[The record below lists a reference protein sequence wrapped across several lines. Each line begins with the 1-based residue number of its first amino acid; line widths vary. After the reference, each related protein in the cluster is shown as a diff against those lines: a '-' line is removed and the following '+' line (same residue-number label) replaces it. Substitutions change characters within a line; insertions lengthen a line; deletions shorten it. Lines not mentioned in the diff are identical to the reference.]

1 MQGVAPTLK
10 LTFLTT
16 LASLALLGAG
26 LVPGVVTQGQIAAA
40 QGADEDDLL
49 DGDLLDD
56 DLLEGEDTG
65 AKQGDQ
71 AAVAAPPPEVKREL
85 DAQIAALA
93 ARSEAIGDELFVEL
107 ANTANANAEIE
118 RRIEEA
124 EERYRNLSAQISKL
138 SGSRPSAPRVQG
150 PRGYGT
156 PLVIGAGHSPMADLR
171 NRTYDP
177 LEPIGRGPFDPN
189 GGQQLKWWEKLLLQ
203 LAEGVSELLK
213 VLAEKRTNS
222 LKAEADSI
230 ALGTDARYRP
240 YVDSEVRKAV
250 GTSALGSRLTK
261 KGSTSSNRL
270 NDLLPNSGTPAARPR
285 TMQPAAK
292 PKIKAYTGSNRFSRG
307 PMPDS
312 YLLPLKRDALTGEVR
327 PMVSLPLG
335 AAPKR

>member
-1 MQGVAPTLK
+1 MKGVAPTLK

-16 LASLALLGAG
+16 LGSLALLGAG
-26 LVPGVVTQGQIAAA
+26 LVPGVALDSQIATA

-56 DLLEGEDTG
+56 DLLDDDVDAGKD
-65 AKQGDQ
+65 AKKD
-71 AAVAAPPPEVKREL
+71 AVAVPPAEVKREL
-85 DAQIAALA
+85 DGKIAALA

-107 ANTANANAEIE
+107 ANTSNANAEIE

-124 EERYRNLSAQISKL
+124 EERYRNLSAQIAKL
-138 SGSRPSAPRVQG
+138 SSRPSGPRVQG

-171 NRTYDP
+171 NRAYDP
-177 LEPIGRGPFDPN
+177 LQPVGRGPMDPN
-189 GGQQLKWWEKLLLQ
+189 GGHQLKWWEKLLLQ
-203 LAEGVSELLK
+203 LAEGVTELLK

-230 ALGTDARYRP
+230 ALGTDAKYRP

-250 GTSALGSRLTK
+250 GTSALGSRLK
-261 KGSTSSNRL
+261 KTGSSNRL
-270 NDLLPNSGTPAARPR
+270 NDLLPRGGSAKPTGRPR
-285 TMQPAAK
+285 TKTPAK
-292 PKIKAYTGSNRFSRG
+292 PKVKTYTGSNRFNRG
-307 PMPDS
+307 PMPES

-327 PMVSLPLG
+327 PMVALPLG

>member
-1 MQGVAPTLK
+1 MKGVAPTLK

-16 LASLALLGAG
+16 LGSLALLGAG
-26 LVPGVVTQGQIAAA
+26 LVPGVVFQSQMASA

-56 DLLEGEDTG
+56 DLLEGEDSG
-65 AKQGDQ
+65 SKAAEG
-71 AAVAAPPPEVKREL
+71 AVATPPAEVKREL

-124 EERYRNLSAQISKL
+124 EERYRNLSAQIAKL
-138 SGSRPSAPRVQG
+138 SGSRPSGPRVQG

-171 NRTYDP
+171 NRAYDP
-177 LEPIGRGPFDPN
+177 LQPVGRGPFDPN
-189 GGQQLKWWEKLLLQ
+189 GGPQLKWWEKLLLQ

-250 GTSALGSRLTK
+250 GTSALGSRLKK
-261 KGSTSSNRL
+261 KGSSNRL
-270 NDLLPNSGTPAARPR
+270 NDLLPNSGKNTPAARPR
-285 TMQPAAK
+285 TTKPTAK
-292 PKIKAYTGSNRFSRG
+292 PKIKAYTGSNRFNRG

>member
-1 MQGVAPTLK
+1 MKGFAPTLK

-16 LASLALLGAG
+16 LGSLALLGAG
-26 LVPGVVTQGQIAAA
+26 LVPGVVFESQIAAA

-56 DLLEGEDTG
+56 DLLDEGSDTG
-65 AKQGDQ
+65 AKP
-71 AAVAAPPPEVKREL
+71 AAGVAVPPAEVKREL
-85 DAQIAALA
+85 DAKIAALA

-107 ANTANANAEIE
+107 TNTANANAEIE

-124 EERYRNLSAQISKL
+124 EERYRNLSAQIARL
-138 SGSRPSAPRVQG
+138 SNRPTGPRVQG

-171 NRTYDP
+171 NRAYDP
-177 LEPIGRGPFDPN
+177 LQPVGRGPVDPN
-189 GGQQLKWWEKLLLQ
+189 GGHQLKWWEKLLLQ
-203 LAEGVSELLK
+203 LAEGVTELLK

-230 ALGTDARYRP
+230 ALGTDAKYRP

-250 GTSALGSRLTK
+250 GTSALGSRLK
-261 KGSTSSNRL
+261 KTGSSNRL
-270 NDLLPNSGTPAARPR
+270 NDLLPRGGTTKTPARPR
-285 TMQPAAK
+285 PTKPADK
-292 PKIKAYTGSNRFSRG
+292 PKIATYTGNNRYSRG

-327 PMVSLPLG
+327 PMVALPLG

>member
-1 MQGVAPTLK
+1 MQGFAPTLK
-10 LTFLTT
+10 LTFLAT
-16 LASLALLGAG
+16 LGSLALLGAG
-26 LVPGVVTQGQIAAA
+26 FVPGVVLESQIAAA
-40 QGADEDDLL
+40 QEDDLL
-49 DGDLLDD
+49 DGDLLED
-56 DLLEGEDTG
+56 DLLGEDAG
-65 AKQGDQ
+65 AKP
-71 AAVAAPPPEVKREL
+71 AAGPALPPAEVKREL
-85 DAQIAALA
+85 DAKIAALA

-124 EERYRNLSAQISKL
+124 EERYRSLSQQIASL
-138 SGSRPSAPRVQG
+138 SNRPAAGPSVQG

-171 NRTYDP
+171 NRAYDP
-177 LEPIGRGPFDPN
+177 LQPVGRGPIDPN

-203 LAEGVSELLK
+203 LAEGVTELLK

-230 ALGTDARYRP
+230 ALGTDAKYRP

-250 GTSALGSRLTK
+250 GTSTLGSRLK
-261 KGSTSSNRL
+261 KSGASNRL
-270 NDLLPNSGTPAARPR
+270 NDLLPRGNDRTPARRPR
-285 TMQPAAK
+285 TTKPAAK
-292 PKIKAYTGSNRFSRG
+292 PKIATYNGNNRYKRG

-327 PMVSLPLG
+327 PMVALPLG